1 MSRSKELVKNTAILT
16 IGKMCTQFVSFL
28 LLPLYTALLSTE
40 EYGIVDLFTTYI
52 ALILPLVCWQ
62 LDQGIFRFM
71 IDCREDETKTKA
83 LFSSITSVN
92 VVQALAVVLIY
103 LCLQPFSS
111 SEYKIYLLIGVVL
124 NIFSGLL
131 MQFARGLG
139 DMLAYSVSLS
149 LIHIS
154 EPTRH

>member
-83 LFSSITSVN
+83 CASDCSAGGQI
-92 VVQALAVVLIY
+92 
-103 LCLQPFSS
+103 
-111 SEYKIYLLIGVVL
+111 
-124 NIFSGLL
+124 
-131 MQFARGLG
+131 
-139 DMLAYSVSLS
+139 
-149 LIHIS
+149 
-154 EPTRH
+154 

>member
-62 LDQGIFRFM
+62 LDQGILLNWLITIIR
-71 IDCREDETKTKA
+71 
-83 LFSSITSVN
+83 SITLAPSMPLRRQWFVSV
-92 VVQALAVVLIY
+92 V
-103 LCLQPFSS
+103 P
-111 SEYKIYLLIGVVL
+111 
-124 NIFSGLL
+124 
-131 MQFARGLG
+131 
-139 DMLAYSVSLS
+139 MLWS
-149 LIHIS
+149 
-154 EPTRH
+154 